1 MFIAGVH
8 FRCAL
13 QRSAMWLSF
22 ELHSAPNGADQITR
36 SRAINILLF
45 LRNSLRYLCV
55 LCVSAVKIGR
65 AHSTT
70 AENAEVAQRIIAFH

>member
-55 LCVSAVKIGR
+55 LCGKNR
-65 AHSTT
+65 ARTFYNRRD
-70 AENAEVAQRIIAFH
+70 AENAEVAHRIIAFH